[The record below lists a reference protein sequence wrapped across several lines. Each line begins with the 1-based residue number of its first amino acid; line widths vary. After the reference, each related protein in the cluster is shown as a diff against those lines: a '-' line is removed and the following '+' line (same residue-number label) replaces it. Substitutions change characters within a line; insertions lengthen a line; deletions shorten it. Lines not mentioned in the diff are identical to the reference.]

1 MNTKFDF
8 AIPETARTVYVRAVA
23 HADLPK
29 ELQAQVDPTKAIYA
43 IHDQNGECLALA
55 KDRKLAFAIARGNEM
70 APVSVH

>member
-8 AIPETARTVYVRAVA
+8 AIPESARTVYVRAVPHDA
-23 HADLPK
+23 LPR
-29 ELQAQVDPTKAIYA
+29 ELQAQVDPARSLYA
-43 IHDQNGECLALA
+43 IHDQNGACLALA